1 MKVYEEISQFKKKN
15 NAIVTS
21 GTFDG
26 VHIGHQK
33 ILNTLKNIALKTGG
47 ETVLITYWPHPRL
60 VLDPANDTIKLLT
73 SFEEKAR
80 VLESFGLD
88 HLINIKFTKEFS
100 QMRSADFIKNILV
113 HGIGTH
119 TLVIGYD
126 HKFGH
131 NREGS
136 FESIKANSKEYGFK
150 IREIPRQDVKNVG
163 VSSSK
168 IRRSLSNGDIHI
180 SNQFLGWE
188 YCLNGVVVEGDK
200 LGRKIG
206 FPTANIKIDSE
217 LKLIPAGGSYAVRVI
232 HRDKQ
237 YEGML
242 NIGTRPTVDG
252 KNQTIEVNIFDFD
265 KQIYGDDIRIKMVRL
280 IRKENKFESLESLRE
295 QLILDRELAR
305 KMLS

>member
-1 MKVYEEISQFKKKN
+1 MKIYEGIEKFKKKN

-33 ILNTLKNIALKTGG
+33 ILRTLKNIATKKNG

-73 SFEEKAR
+73 SFEEKAS

-88 HLINIKFTKEFS
+88 HLIKIPFTKEFS
-100 QMRSADFIKNILV
+100 QMSSARFIKEILV
-113 HGIGTH
+113 DGIGTK

-136 FESIKANSKEYGFK
+136 FESLKANAGNYGFT
-150 IREIPRQDVKNVG
+150 IREIPRQDIKNVG

-188 YCLNGVVVEGDK
+188 YCLNGKVVKGDQI
-200 LGRKIG
+200 GRQIG
-206 FPTANIKIDSE
+206 FPTANISIESD

-232 HRDKQ
+232 HDNTD
-237 YEGML
+237 YLGML
-242 NIGTRPTVDG
+242 NIGTRPTVNG
-252 KNQTIEVNIFDFD
+252 SNQTIEVNIFDFD
-265 KQIYGDDIRIKMVRL
+265 KQIYNDEIRVKMVRL
-280 IRKENKFESLESLRE
+280 IRKENKFESLDLLKE
-295 QLILDRELAR
+295 QLKLDRELAR
-305 KMLS
+305 KMLI

>member
-1 MKVYEEISQFKKKN
+1 MKIYEGIEKFKKKN

-33 ILNTLKNIALKTGG
+33 ILKTLKNIAIKKNG

-73 SFEEKAR
+73 SFEEKAS

-88 HLINIKFTKEFS
+88 HLIKIPFTKEFS
-100 QMRSADFIKNILV
+100 QMSSARFIKEILV
-113 HGIGTH
+113 DGIGTK

-136 FESIKANSKEYGFK
+136 FESLKANAGNYGFT
-150 IREIPRQDVKNVG
+150 IREIPRQDIKNVG

-188 YCLNGVVVEGDK
+188 YSLNGKVVKGDQ
-200 LGRKIG
+200 LGRQIG
-206 FPTANIKIDSE
+206 FPTANISIESD

-232 HRDKQ
+232 HDNTD
-237 YEGML
+237 YLGML
-242 NIGTRPTVDG
+242 NIGTRPTVNG
-252 KNQTIEVNIFDFD
+252 SNQTIEVNIFDFD
-265 KQIYGDDIRIKMVRL
+265 KQIYNDEIRVKMVRL
-280 IRKENKFESLESLRE
+280 IRKENKFESLDLLKE
-295 QLILDRELAR
+295 QLKLDRELAR
-305 KMLS
+305 KMLI

>member
-1 MKVYEEISQFKKKN
+1 MKVYEGIDHFKKKN

-33 ILNTLKNIALKTGG
+33 ILNTLKNIAAKKDG

-73 SFEEKAR
+73 SFEEKTR

-88 HLINIKFTKEFS
+88 HLIKIPFTKEFS
-100 QMRSADFIKNILV
+100 QMSSAQFIKDILV
-113 HGIGTH
+113 DGIGTK

-136 FESIKANSKEYGFK
+136 FDSLKANAGNYGFT
-150 IREIPRQDVKNVG
+150 IREIPRQDIKNVG

-188 YCLNGVVVEGDK
+188 YCLNGKVVKGDQ
-200 LGRKIG
+200 LGRQIG
-206 FPTANIKIDSE
+206 FPTANISIESD

-232 HRDKQ
+232 HDNTD
-237 YEGML
+237 YLGML
-242 NIGTRPTVDG
+242 NIGTRPTVNG
-252 KNQTIEVNIFDFD
+252 TNQTI
-265 KQIYGDDIRIKMVRL
+265 
-280 IRKENKFESLESLRE
+280 
-295 QLILDRELAR
+295 
-305 KMLS
+305 

>member
-1 MKVYEEISQFKKKN
+1 MKIYEGIEKFKKKN

-33 ILNTLKNIALKTGG
+33 ILRTLKNIATKKNG

-73 SFEEKAR
+73 SFEEKAS

-88 HLINIKFTKEFS
+88 HLIKIPFTKEFS
-100 QMRSADFIKNILV
+100 QMSSARFIKEILV
-113 HGIGTH
+113 DGIGTK
-119 TLVIGYD
+119 TLVIGYN

-136 FESIKANSKEYGFK
+136 FESLKANAGNYGFT
-150 IREIPRQDVKNVG
+150 IREIPRQDIKNVG

-188 YCLNGVVVEGDK
+188 YCLNGKVVKGDQI
-200 LGRKIG
+200 GRQIG
-206 FPTANIKIDSE
+206 FPTANISIESD

-232 HRDKQ
+232 HDNTD
-237 YEGML
+237 YLGML
-242 NIGTRPTVDG
+242 NIGTRPTVNG
-252 KNQTIEVNIFDFD
+252 SNQTIEVNIFDFD
-265 KQIYGDDIRIKMVRL
+265 KQIYNDEIRVKMVRL
-280 IRKENKFESLESLRE
+280 IRKENKFESLDLLKE
-295 QLILDRELAR
+295 QLKLDRELAR
-305 KMLS
+305 KMLI

>member
-1 MKVYEEISQFKKKN
+1 MKIYEGIEKFKKKN

-33 ILNTLKNIALKTGG
+33 ILKTLENIATKKNG

-73 SFEEKAR
+73 SFEEKAS

-88 HLINIKFTKEFS
+88 HLIKIPFTKEFS
-100 QMRSADFIKNILV
+100 KMSSARFIKEILV
-113 HGIGTH
+113 DGIGTK

-136 FESIKANSKEYGFK
+136 FESLKANAGNYGFT
-150 IREIPRQDVKNVG
+150 IREIPRQDIKNVG

-188 YCLNGVVVEGDK
+188 YCLNGKVVKGDQ
-200 LGRKIG
+200 LGRQIG
-206 FPTANIKIDSE
+206 FPTANISIESD

-232 HRDKQ
+232 HDNTD
-237 YEGML
+237 YLGML
-242 NIGTRPTVDG
+242 NIGTRPTVNG
-252 KNQTIEVNIFDFD
+252 SNQTIEVNIFDFD
-265 KQIYGDDIRIKMVRL
+265 KQIYNDEIRVKMVRL
-280 IRKENKFESLESLRE
+280 IRKENKFESLDLLKE
-295 QLILDRELAR
+295 QLKLDRELAR
-305 KMLS
+305 KMLI

>member
-1 MKVYEEISQFKKKN
+1 MKVYQGISEFKKNN

-33 ILNTLKNIALKTGG
+33 ILNTLQNIATKYGG

-60 VLDPANDTIKLLT
+60 VLDPANNTIKLLT
-73 SFEEKAR
+73 TFEEKTR

-88 HLINIKFTKEFS
+88 HLVKIHFTKEFAQQS
-100 QMRSADFIKNILV
+100 SAEFIKNILV
-113 HGIGTH
+113 DGIGTK

-136 FESIKANSKEYGFK
+136 FESLKENSAEYGFS

-168 IRRSLSNGDIHI
+168 IRKSLSNGDIHI

-188 YCLNGVVVEGDK
+188 YCLNGTVVEGDQ

-206 FPTANIKIDSE
+206 FPTANIKIDSD

-232 HRDKQ
+232 HDEQ
-237 YEGML
+237 SYEGML
-242 NIGTRPTVDG
+242 NIGTRPTVNG
-252 KNQTIEVNIFDFD
+252 GHQTIEVHIFDFD
-265 KQIYGDDIRIKMVRL
+265 KQIYGDEIRVKMVRL
-280 IRKENKFESLESLRE
+280 IRKENKFESLDLLKE
-295 QLILDRELAR
+295 QLILDRELA
-305 KMLS
+305 KKLLS

>member
-1 MKVYEEISQFKKKN
+1 MKVYQGIEKFKKKD
-15 NAIVTS
+15 NAVVTS

-33 ILNTLKNIALKTGG
+33 ILNTLKNIANKKGG

-60 VLDPANDTIKLLT
+60 VLDPANNTIKLLT
-73 SFEEKAR
+73 SFAEKVR

-88 HLINIKFTKEFS
+88 HLIKIPFTKEFS
-100 QMRSADFIKNILV
+100 QLSSAQFIKEILV
-113 HGIGTH
+113 DGIGTR

-136 FESIKANSKEYGFK
+136 FESLKVNASNYGFT
-150 IREIPRQDVKNVG
+150 IREIPRQDIKNVG

-168 IRRSLSNGDIHI
+168 IRKSLSNGDIHI

-188 YCLNGVVVEGDK
+188 YCLNGKVVEGDQ

-206 FPTANIKIDSE
+206 FPTANINIDSD
-217 LKLIPAGGSYAVRVI
+217 LKLIPAGGSYAVRVV
-232 HRDKQ
+232 HKNRQ

-242 NIGTRPTVDG
+242 NIGTRPTVNG
-252 KNQTIEVNIFDFD
+252 SNQTIEVNIFDFD
-265 KQIYGDDIRIKMVRL
+265 EQIYGDDIRIKMVRL
-280 IRKENKFESLESLRE
+280 IRKENKFESLDSLRE
-295 QLILDRELAR
+295 QLLLDRELAK
-305 KMLS
+305 KMLT

>member
-1 MKVYEEISQFKKKN
+1 MKVYDGISNFKKKN

-33 ILNTLKNIALKTGG
+33 ILNTLKNIALKNSG

-60 VLDPANDTIKLLT
+60 VLDSASDTIKLLT
-73 SFEEKAR
+73 TFEEKAR

-88 HLINIKFTKEFS
+88 HLIKIPFTKEFS
-100 QMRSADFIKNILV
+100 MLSSSEFIKNILV
-113 HGIGTH
+113 DGIGTR
-119 TLVIGYD
+119 TLVIGYN

-136 FESIKANSKEYGFK
+136 FESLKENSSNYGFN
-150 IREIPRQDVKNVG
+150 IREIPRQDIKNVG

-168 IRRSLSNGDIHI
+168 IRKSLSNGDIHI

-188 YCLNGVVVEGDK
+188 YCINGTVVKGDQR
-200 LGRKIG
+200 GRMIG
-206 FPTANIKIDSE
+206 FPTANISIDSE

-232 HRDKQ
+232 HKGDEYQ
-237 YEGML
+237 GML

-265 KQIYGDDIRIKMVRL
+265 KQIYGQEIRVKLVRL
-280 IRKENKFESLESLRE
+280 IRKENKFESLDSLRD
-295 QLILDRELAR
+295 QLILDRVLAK

>member
-1 MKVYEEISQFKKKN
+1 MKVYEGIEKFKRNN

-33 ILNTLKNIALKTGG
+33 ILNTLKNIALKNKG

-73 SFEEKAR
+73 TFEEKAK

-88 HLINIKFTKEFS
+88 HLIKIPFTKEFS
-100 QMRSADFIKNILV
+100 LLSSAEFIKNILV
-113 HGIGTH
+113 DGIGTK

-136 FESIKANSKEYGFK
+136 FEFLKENSSSYGFN
-150 IREIPRQDVKNVG
+150 IREIPRQDIKNVG

-168 IRRSLSNGDIHI
+168 IRKSLSNGDIHI

-188 YCLNGVVVEGDK
+188 YCLNGTVVKGDQ

-206 FPTANIKIDSE
+206 FPTANIEINSE
-217 LKLIPAGGSYAVRVI
+217 LKLIPAGGSYAVRVV
-232 HRDKQ
+232 HKKKE
-237 YEGML
+237 YKGML

-252 KNQTIEVNIFDFD
+252 TNQTIEVNIFDFSKD
-265 KQIYGDDIRIKMVRL
+265 IYGHQIQVKLVRL
-280 IRKENKFESLESLRE
+280 LRKENKFESLESLKE
-295 QLILDRELAR
+295 QLILDRELAE

>member
-1 MKVYEEISQFKKKN
+1 MKIYEGIEKFKKKN

-33 ILNTLKNIALKTGG
+33 ILRTLKNIATKKNG

-73 SFEEKAR
+73 SFEEKAS

-88 HLINIKFTKEFS
+88 HLIKIPFTKEFS
-100 QMRSADFIKNILV
+100 QMSSARFIKEILV
-113 HGIGTH
+113 DGIGTK

-136 FESIKANSKEYGFK
+136 FESLKANAGNYGFT
-150 IREIPRQDVKNVG
+150 IREIPRQDIKNVG

-188 YCLNGVVVEGDK
+188 YCLNGKVVKGDQ
-200 LGRKIG
+200 LGRQIG
-206 FPTANIKIDSE
+206 FPTANISIESD

-232 HRDKQ
+232 HDNTD
-237 YEGML
+237 YLGML
-242 NIGTRPTVDG
+242 NIGTRPTVNG
-252 KNQTIEVNIFDFD
+252 SNQTIEVNIFDFD
-265 KQIYGDDIRIKMVRL
+265 KQIYNDEIRVKMVRL
-280 IRKENKFESLESLRE
+280 IRKENKFESLDLLKE
-295 QLILDRELAR
+295 QLKLDRELAR
-305 KMLS
+305 KMLI